1 MSNQSFHLLCASA
14 VVLSWTGFRVCVSHV
29 IYFNGSDPDFITEFK
44 YSEQRFAL
52 RTLFAFMFT
61 QQGYTSYVPQQAW
74 IQNKTLRE
82 NILFGKPLEHARYQ
96 RIVDACALLP
106 DLDILPDGDLTEIGE
121 KVRWQ
126 WYSIYKEYIHGLLLS
141 HDENIS
147 AFSVFVD

>member
-1 MSNQSFHLLCASA
+1 M
-14 VVLSWTGFRVCVSHV
+14 
-29 IYFNGSDPDFITEFK
+29 
-44 YSEQRFAL
+44 
-52 RTLFAFMFT
+52 
-61 QQGYTSYVPQQAW
+61 
-74 IQNKTLRE
+74 RE
-82 NILFGKPLEHARYQ
+82 NILFGKPLQHARYQ